1 VATQREAPHA
11 DLGQLIAVC
20 SLAARIGDENRFT
33 HPISSREAPR
43 TSTYNLQSAY
53 LGGTPTGGK
62 YHVVNL
68 QGANLSGANLQ
79 SADLGLANLQDTKL
93 IGANLQSAS
102 LGASNLQGARFS
114 RANLQG
120 AILYET
126 DLSHPVGLTQ
136 EQLASAKCDEKT
148 KPPPGL
154 TIT

>member
-1 VATQREAPHA
+1 M
-11 DLGQLIAVC
+11 
-20 SLAARIGDENRFT
+20 
-33 HPISSREAPR
+33 PR

-53 LGGTPTGGK
+53 LGGTPTSGK

-120 AILYET
+120 AILHGT
-126 DLSHPVGLTQ
+126 DLSPHGWVNPGTARLG
-136 EQLASAKCDEKT
+136 ESAT
-148 KPPPGL
+148 KKRSRRPA
-154 TIT
+154 